1 VIAVALV
8 LLVVAAGGL
17 LLRRQ
22 LAAGARWTAW
32 GVALVFA
39 ATCLLLPEST
49 WRAAAAAPTVLQ
61 LAGTTVE
68 QRTQALVAS
77 AAAGPRAGDVRL
89 HWQRG
94 VVPAGER
101 GLGALVAMP
110 EPLALQPD
118 AIQVRCLGFASQ
130 GRPVLLEF
138 VSPPLAAPVAG
149 ELRVSAAGD
158 VVARA
163 SLGAGDGTHTFEF
176 VPTTAGEHRLEWV
189 ASVAGHELHA
199 VGTLTIAPAAPVL
212 IVGGDA
218 ALAAALQV
226 QGVDIVT
233 AETLPES
240 LARFAAIVV
249 SRPLAASEQRIL
261 VDLVRDG
268 CGAFVLGPA
277 FPAPGEPLAELLPVR
292 PLPRTTGT
300 GQATAGGTGIG
311 AGDPASM
318 APDGP
323 PRGDV
328 GARTTPSTEPIEV
341 DKRAIAMVLVVDR
354 SGSMGE
360 RVAGGATKMSYAK
373 TSALRTAQAL
383 GEGDAVA
390 VVTFGNKNQPVTVLP
405 MTDAADLATVRAG
418 IERLAHGAEQTFLL
432 GGLRRAHELLQPGA
446 AAVKH
451 VVVITD
457 GEFRVEE
464 EVALG
469 AEAHQ
474 MRSNGVT
481 LSMISI
487 VDKNTDSQF
496 LVVAE
501 RVTREGGGQFFQVT
515 DATAVPALVSAEVTR
530 SLTRAGRAPKSGDGG
545 GPGADGPRGAPD
557 PSPAPAPPLPTPER
571 PRLVVRAVAQSALL
585 APEPATWPTLGDAV
599 PATAPLDAQVLL
611 IAGDDGWPLLA
622 FANRGLG
629 RVGAFAADLAG
640 EAGAEFRRESAFP
653 ARLASWVQHLLP
665 SRPTSAPVP
674 LLAEYVVTPPA
685 PTPRDAEALAVLA
698 GAPPVSPNAWPAPE
712 PVWAREPS
720 TAADF
725 APWLIALL
733 VLLAVVERLVGV
745 RLWRA

>member
-1 VIAVALV
+1 MIVVVLV

-22 LAAGARWTAW
+22 LAAPARWTAW
-32 GVALVFA
+32 SVALAFA
-39 ATCLLLPEST
+39 AACLLLPEST
-49 WRAAAAAPTVLQ
+49 WRSATAAPAGSE
-61 LAGTTVE
+61 LAGTVPAM
-68 QRTQALVAS
+68 RTRALTAS
-77 AAAGPRAGDVRL
+77 AAAGPRASDVRL
-89 HWQRG
+89 YWQRG
-94 VVPAGER
+94 AVPADER

-110 EPLALQPD
+110 EPLPLQPD
-118 AIQVRCLGFASQ
+118 AIQVRCLGLASQ

-138 VSPPLAAPVAG
+138 VSPALATPIAG
-149 ELRVSAAGD
+149 ELRVLAEGV
-158 VVARA
+158 VVARGA
-163 SLGAGDGTHTFEF
+163 IGAGDGAHTLEF
-176 VPTTAGEHRLEWV
+176 VPKTAGVHRLEW
-189 ASVAGHELHA
+189 AANVAGHELRA
-199 VGTLTIAPAAPVL
+199 VGTLAIAPATPVL
-212 IVGGDA
+212 VVGGDA

-226 QGVDIVT
+226 QGVDVVSL
-233 AETLPES
+233 ETLPES
-240 LARFAAIVV
+240 LEPFAAIVV
-249 SRPLAASEQRIL
+249 SRPLGAAEQLIL
-261 VDLVRDG
+261 ANAVRDG
-268 CGAFVLGPA
+268 RGAFVLGPA

-292 PLPRTTGT
+292 PLPRATGT
-300 GQATAGGTGIG
+300 GRPTAGGPGVG
-311 AGDPASM
+311 GGDAGSKP
-318 APDGP
+318 PDGP

-328 GARTTPSTEPIEV
+328 GARTTPSAEPIVV

-360 RVAGGATKMSYAK
+360 RVGGGVTKMSLAK

-418 IERLAHGAEQTFLL
+418 IERLAHSAEQTFLL
-432 GGLRRAHELLQPGA
+432 GGLRRAHELLQPSK

-457 GEFRVEE
+457 GEFRIEE
-464 EVALG
+464 DVALG

-474 MRSNGVT
+474 MRSNGMT

-487 VDKNTDSQF
+487 VDQNTDSQF

-501 RVTREGGGQFFQVT
+501 RVTQDGGGQFFQVR

-557 PSPAPAPPLPTPER
+557 PSPAPAPSPPTTER

-585 APEPATWPTLGDAV
+585 IPEPATWPTLGDAV

-622 FANRGLG
+622 FSNRGLG

-640 EAGAEFRRESAFP
+640 EAGAEFRRETAFP

-665 SRPTSAPVP
+665 SRLTSAPVP
-674 LLAEYVVTPPA
+674 LLVEHLVTPPA

-698 GAPPVSPNAWPAPE
+698 GAAPVTPSAWPEPT
-712 PVWAREPS
+712 PVWVREPA

-745 RLWRA
+745 RLRRA